1 MKAAVYHD
9 TADIRIETV
18 PDPALAPGE
27 LILEVHA
34 TGICGT
40 DVTEYLR
47 GPIQYPIH
55 ARHPVT
61 GHLGPLI
68 PGHEVAGR
76 IVAIGHGVE
85 GFEIGQVVASG
96 AGISCGACAQ
106 CAAGRTNLCLHY
118 ATVGL
123 ERHGG
128 LAQFCAVP
136 ARTCLRVE
144 PFGLDEETAALAQPM
159 AIAVHSMR
167 RGRLHPEE
175 EAVIIGA
182 GGIGAFL
189 TYAAVTLGARV
200 TVVDV
205 VPDRLRLAAGLGA
218 ADTLLPGPDAP
229 LAELLRE
236 RGVGPAVVYEV
247 VGAARTVA
255 GALEAVMPGG
265 RVVLVGL
272 HDDPRTLDLRRVTAG
287 EVDLVGT
294 KAHACGADLPEA
306 LRLLGS
312 RSGRW
317 TDVAPALL
325 PLERLVED
333 GILAMAERRSGCVK
347 TLIDPWAAASRGRT
361 S

>member
-9 TADIRIETV
+9 TADIRIEAV
-18 PDPALAPGE
+18 PDPILAAGE

-34 TGICGT
+34 AGICGT

-55 ARHPVT
+55 SRHPVT
-61 GHLGPLI
+61 GHLGPMI

-76 IVAIGHGVE
+76 IVAMGAGVD
-85 GFEIGQVVASG
+85 GFEVGQVVASG
-96 AGISCGACAQ
+96 AGISCGTCEP
-106 CAAGRTNLCLHY
+106 CAAGQTNLCVHY
-118 ATVGL
+118 CTVGL

-136 ARTCLRVE
+136 ASTCLSGE
-144 PFGLDEETAALAQPM
+144 PLGLDEETAALAQPM

-167 RGRLHPEE
+167 RGRLRPQD

-189 TYAAVTLGARV
+189 TYAAAALGARV

-205 VPDRLRLAAGLGA
+205 VPERLRLAADLGA
-218 ADTLLPGPDAP
+218 AETLLPTSDSP
-229 LAELLRE
+229 LAEQLRD
-236 RGVGPAVVYEV
+236 RGVQPAVVYEV
-247 VGAARTVA
+247 VGGERTVT
-255 GALEAVMPGG
+255 GALEAVLPGG

-272 HDDPRTLDLRRVTAG
+272 HDDPRSLDLRRVTTG
-287 EVDLVGT
+287 EMELVGT
-294 KAHACGADLPEA
+294 KAHACGVDLPEA

-312 RSGRW
+312 RRGRW
-317 TDVAPALL
+317 TDIAPTML

-333 GILAMAERRSGCVK
+333 GILPIAERRSDRVK
-347 TLIDPWAAASRGRT
+347 TLIDPWAAASRGRAR
-361 S
+361 